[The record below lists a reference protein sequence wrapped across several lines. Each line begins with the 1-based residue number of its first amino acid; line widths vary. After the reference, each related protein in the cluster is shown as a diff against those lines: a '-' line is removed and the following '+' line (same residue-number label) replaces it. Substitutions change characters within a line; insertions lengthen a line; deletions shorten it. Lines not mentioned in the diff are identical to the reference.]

1 MKWAPRGKALCMRTL
16 LRGVA
21 AGLVGTAAMTAAQ
34 LLAARIRGEPS
45 DTPVPSRWSDAPAP
59 AQVAKKAAD
68 TIGEGDRVTRRDVPR
83 LTTAMHW
90 SYGTALGVL
99 YALAAR
105 IVRPSP
111 VLGGLGYG
119 VGVWSASYAQ
129 LVPLGIYEPPWNYP
143 LRELALDL
151 GYHLVYGA
159 AAAETF
165 AVVDRR

>member
-1 MKWAPRGKALCMRTL
+1 MKWAARGKALPVKTL
-16 LRGVA
+16 LRGVV
-21 AGLVGTAAMTAAQ
+21 AGLVGTAAMTGAQ
-34 LLAARIRGEPS
+34 LLAARVRGES
-45 DTPVPSRWSDAPAP
+45 SGTPVPSRWSDAPAP
-59 AQVAKKAAD
+59 AQVAKKGAD
-68 TIGEGDRVTRRDVPR
+68 AIGEGDRVTRSDVPR

-105 IVRPSP
+105 VVRPSP
-111 VLGGLGYG
+111 LLGGLGYG

-159 AAAETF
+159 AAAEAF